1 MVWKKDGIKL
11 SRSYAGNVILSINQ
25 DHQDIINQINQD
37 KNTKNKAFRAIIYY
51 RYKARTR
58 TYHPVPSIQ
67 TRFRHFFAFRVYG
80 MVWVCESNYYH
91 NKERTKQ
98 TRRRKEVTTSSF
110 RIHRIAINHAFG
122 VLRGCGGRKYYT
134 RENGMIV
141 GGS

>member
-1 MVWKKDGIKL
+1 VQSYTIGTKQEQEHTTPSRLSKL
-11 SRSYAGNVILSINQ
+11 V
-25 DHQDIINQINQD
+25 
-37 KNTKNKAFRAIIYY
+37 FAI
-51 RYKARTR
+51 
-58 TYHPVPSIQ
+58 
-67 TRFRHFFAFRVYG
+67 FFAFRVYG